1 MERHISSSMEQM
13 QLQADL
19 SGWFTDHAFDT
30 WETILT
36 NLWFKRVWQ
45 FAHRFKLVIHNSEAK
60 LSLHRIN
67 DQFVMEEFV
76 SVGFRAQDL
85 AQLNICRIFL
95 HAVTLSDIA
104 TVNRVEITLGAWE
117 GR

>member
-67 DQFVMEEFV
+67 DQFVMEEYPQRRV
-76 SVGFRAQDL
+76 S
-85 AQLNICRIFL
+85 
-95 HAVTLSDIA
+95 S
-104 TVNRVEITLGAWE
+104 
-117 GR
+117 